1 MLEIIL
7 DKESWPKKLGIN
19 LGWDLDLITDK
30 ARELEFS
37 AKLSTSSNQLLS
49 IIFIWYPGL
58 EYIQSYLIE
67 HYEDGSGGRWQA
79 FDPWIQISFHYL
91 FKSIFYM
98 NYEPFK
104 AINLMSFYSIHKVFE
119 VFISK
124 DCFSEYFVFLNY
136 FFLESLNVWSVLC

>member
-1 MLEIIL
+1 MEIIL
-7 DKESWPKKLGIN
+7 DKESWPEKLGIN

-67 HYEDGSGGRWQA
+67 HYKDGSGGRWQA

-98 NYEPFK
+98 NYDLSKRLIWWAFTQFTK
-104 AINLMSFYSIHKVFE
+104 CLKFSFQRTVLVNILCSWI
-119 VFISK
+119 I
-124 DCFSEYFVFLNY
+124 